1 MAKKVVKRTPRE
13 IKDDILEFLYDYEQW
28 YIENTLRDH
37 VVNILKAHLNADIDT
52 CEIIDDNGKTV
63 PLDWFIEILYERIMT
78 NVENVIACTE
88 ETKEIEI

>member
-1 MAKKVVKRTPRE
+1 MAKKVVKRIPRE
-13 IKDDILEFLYDYEQW
+13 IKDDILGFLYDYEQW

-37 VVNILKAHLNADIDT
+37 VVDILKVDIDI
-52 CEIIDDNGKTV
+52 CEVIDDNGKTV
-63 PLDWFIEILYERIMT
+63 PLDWFIEILYTRIMQ